1 MLDFPICPKA
11 PKLKALPSFMKS
23 AWLTKGLTSCLMM
36 VALALSTASHAKADG
51 VQESLRLAVLDAE
64 NAREETTS
72 PTDVDYQLLETAPS
86 LGNLGS
92 HVPLGAVSPDTLR
105 TFVGVVDLVR
115 TKYAG
120 NIDDESLFRNA
131 MGGMLSKLDGHA
143 EFLDEQA
150 FKNLQAF
157 TEGGIAHVGLT
168 VHFDVAEGQWVVDAV
183 ARQSSAEA
191 MGVRQGDYLHQIG
204 DKKLTDSHT
213 ENDVIQLLSGIAGT
227 QLDVVVSEAGR
238 NKRSIKLQRTTQS
251 EEKLDVVVYDEI
263 AIVKLP
269 IFTDRTRSDLTEA
282 LARVN
287 EPIRGM
293 ILDVR
298 NNPGGVLSSA
308 ISVASLFNADTPVVQ
323 IVEKDDKVVQTLST
337 ANHAVLDAMPVI
349 VLQNRYSASAA
360 EILAQA
366 LKADKETVVV
376 GETSYG
382 KGSIQS
388 IIPLGNNEAIKLT
401 TAHYTTPTG
410 EAIDGVGI
418 KPDVAIDYKDPDWFK
433 SVHELMQGYK
443 LPAGVMISLPADY

>member
-1 MLDFPICPKA
+1 MLDFPFCPKA
-11 PKLKALPSFMKS
+11 PKLKILSSLGGCARL
-23 AWLTKGLTSCLMM
+23 AKGAIPCLMAVVM
-36 VALALSTASHAKADG
+36 LLSASHAKANG
-51 VQESLRLAVLDAE
+51 VAQEGLRLAVLDAE
-64 NAREETTS
+64 NVREELAS
-72 PTDVDYQLLETAPS
+72 PADVDYELLETAPS

-105 TFVGVVDLVR
+105 TFVSVVDLVR

-120 NIDDESLFRNA
+120 SVDDETLFRNA
-131 MGGMLSKLDGHA
+131 MSGMLSQLDGHA

-150 FKNLQAF
+150 FRNLQAF
-157 TEGGIAHVGLT
+157 TEGSVAHVGLT
-168 VHFDVAEGQWVVDAV
+168 VQFDVTEGQWVVNAV
-183 ARQSSAEA
+183 ARQSSAEM
-191 MGVRQGDYLHQIG
+191 MGIRQGDYVYQIG
-204 DKKLTDSHT
+204 DKKLTESHT

-238 NKRSIKLQRTTQS
+238 NKRTVKLQRTTQS
-251 EEKLDVVVYDEI
+251 EEKLDVMVYDEI

-282 LARVN
+282 LARVS

-323 IVEKDDKVVQTLST
+323 IVEKEDKVVQTLST

-366 LKADKETVVV
+366 LKADKEAVVV

-401 TAHYTTPTG
+401 TAHYITPTG
-410 EAIDGVGI
+410 EAIDGVGV
-418 KPDVAIDYKDPDWFK
+418 KPDVVIDYKNPDWFEA
-433 SVHELMQGYK
+433 VHKLMQDYK
-443 LPAGVMISLPADY
+443 LPAGVIISLPADY